1 MPQRKTQIQVPE
13 RGEHEADATTQQLQF
28 IRQLVS
34 GMSLRG
40 FRFDY
45 RRLGEDQAAS
55 VIDQLLAI
63 RDAAPESG
71 PAKPARGCGGA
82 LLGLVKFG
90 VVVVVL
96 LALIAGGVYFASLRG
111 VDLGV
116 DFSRFIPAFVSE
128 RGASD
133 REEEHRDTPGDGAA
147 AGDTQPD
154 PGSGKNLVDSELF
167 PGLKI
172 EQNPGDTDRAAQPD
186 IDPLPDDAHAPGT
199 GSANPTGDA
208 APPTDAISRSDLD
221 AIELMLVR
229 LSQYSRSEYTQAIR
243 EKSVQA
249 MNTRLAK
256 WSDTMEAIEQAN
268 PELAGRIRAV
278 VERYGRPTVDG
289 EALREEINAIREM
302 LGALKKR

>member
-1 MPQRKTQIQVPE
+1 MAQRKTQIQVPE
-13 RGEHEADATTQQLQF
+13 RGEQEADATAQQLQF

-63 RDAAPESG
+63 RDASPGSVAAKSG
-71 PAKPARGCGGA
+71 RGCGGA
-82 LLGLVKFG
+82 LLGVVKFG
-90 VVVVVL
+90 VVAVIL
-96 LALIAGGVYFASLRG
+96 FTLIAGGVYFASLRG

-116 DFSRFIPAFVSE
+116 DFSRFLPAFVS
-128 RGASD
+128 D
-133 REEEHRDTPGDGAA
+133 RDGSETDEEGRDTPGDPAA
-147 AGDTQPD
+147 ADDTDQD
-154 PGSGKNLVDSELF
+154 TDNGKNLVDSKLF
-167 PGLKI
+167 PGLKV
-172 EQNPGDTDRAAQPD
+172 EQNPGGTDRAASPD
-186 IDPLPDDAHAPGT
+186 TDLPPEDPNTPDADP
-199 GSANPTGDA
+199 ANPTGDA
-208 APPTDAISRSDLD
+208 SSPAGAIPRSDLD
-221 AIELMLVR
+221 AIELMLVQ

-256 WSDTMEAIEQAN
+256 WSDTMAAIEQAD
-268 PELAGRIRAV
+268 PELAGRIRGV